1 MDETCRLRRGEGYG
15 GCEDDVAVFPEQMDK
30 LDLNDPVGSLRRVEN
45 YIRYM
50 AERMEF
56 ANSRTTRTVTEAG
69 VSTVGVYQAV
79 VNLADTV
86 AVLQA
91 SLTAMNGKLTGQIQT
106 IDTAPEAPKG
116 KAAAPE
122 ARGAAPEPPEAG

>member
-1 MDETCRLRRGEGYG
+1 M
-15 GCEDDVAVFPEQMDK
+15 AVFPEQMDK

-106 IDTAPEAPKG
+106 IDTALEALKG
-116 KAAAPE
+116 QAAALE
-122 ARGAAPEPPEAG
+122 ARVAALEQPEAG